1 METAEVGLT
10 VILKQLQDH
19 LAPRLDSYEQ
29 MLYHYLFRHSF
40 LEGHRE
46 VEVGIRSTRAR
57 VGMGIGKAGSPPSQA
72 RIAEKLRS
80 LEKKGCVRILER
92 SRTGTRLEVLLPH
105 EIPGVVPEESASLSP
120 ADLEALDFFNDPA
133 LRPAL
138 VRREQGRCFYCLR
151 RIAESSFTVDHV
163 TAQAD
168 LAGGHSYRN
177 VVACCFDCNSRKRE
191 GDVLGFLRELYREGL
206 LGTNEHA
213 RRREAV
219 DELRAGRLV
228 PSVEPANPAMKL
240 AIVSGARSLL
250 P

>member
-1 METAEVGLT
+1 METAELELT

-29 MLYHYLFRHSF
+29 MLYHYLFRYSF

-57 VGMGIGKAGSPPSQA
+57 VGLGIGKSGSPPSQA

-80 LEKKGCVRILER
+80 LENKGCIRIVGR
-92 SRTGTRLEVLLPH
+92 SRTGTRLEVILPH
-105 EIPGVVPEESASLSP
+105 EIPGVVPVEPTPISP
-120 ADLEALDFFNDPA
+120 ADMEAFDFFNDPA

-138 VRREQGRCFYCLR
+138 LKREQSRCFYCLR

-163 TAQAD
+163 TAQA
-168 LAGGHSYRN
+168 ATTGGHSYRN
-177 VVACCFDCNSRKRE
+177 VVACCFDCNSRKRD
-191 GDVLGFLRELYREGL
+191 GDVLGFLRDLYREGL
-206 LGTNEHA
+206 LGTEEHT

-240 AIVSGARSLL
+240 TVASGARSLL